1 MRKSHIFTVAT
12 ATLFSTSLVR
22 AASLTEGVKEEEQQL
37 SSPQSL
43 NTSDDKEL
51 QPVTPLMESNGSVT
65 LRYGDGLPRVVCAP
79 LQVCDIELQQG
90 ETIRG
95 ANLGDA
101 VRWEASPAVSGPE
114 GHEVPHVVI
123 KPKAREAGSSTSLV
137 VTTDRRT
144 YHFALALSESTYMP
158 RVTFSYPDTEDAA
171 WVVYRAQQEL
181 EKKQEEKKV
190 RAKASSS
197 QDTNKQPLDFN
208 YDIEGRAP
216 WKPLRVYND
225 GKHTY
230 IDFPADSFYADIPVL
245 LSVAGDGDEELVN
258 YRVKGTQFKVDRVLS
273 EAVLVSGVGSDQARV
288 SISRRQNEDA

>member
-1 MRKSHIFTVAT
+1 MRKRHIFTVAT
-12 ATLFSTSLVR
+12 ATLFSSTLVQ
-22 AASLTEGVKEEEQQL
+22 AASLTEGVKEEDQQL
-37 SSPQSL
+37 CSAQSL

-51 QPVTPLMESNGSVT
+51 HPVTPLMESNGSVT

-101 VRWEASPAVSGPE
+101 VRWEASPAVSGGE
-114 GHEVPHVVI
+114 GHEVPHVIV
-123 KPKAREAGSSTSLV
+123 KPKSREAGSATSLV

-144 YHFALALSESTYMP
+144 YHFALSLSDSTYMP
-158 RVTFSYPDTEDAA
+158 RVTFSYPDSEDAA
-171 WVVYRAQQEL
+171 WVVYRAKQEL
-181 EKKQEEKKV
+181 EKREKKKKA
-190 RAKASSS
+190 RAKKAAL
-197 QDTNKQPLDFN
+197 QDTTKQPLDFN

-230 IDFPADSFYADIPVL
+230 IDFPGESFYADIPVL
-245 LSVAGDGDEELVN
+245 LSIAGDGDEELVN
-258 YRVKGTQFKVDRVLS
+258 YRVKGTQFKVDRVIS

-288 SISRRQNEDA
+288 AISRREKEDA